1 MDVGSLR
8 GASRSRAHDELSQ
21 VQQVKTS
28 LIAFAVCACIALPAA
43 ADSMRCGSSLIS
55 EGATAGEVLQKC
67 GEPDSHT
74 QISEPIYARRPNG
87 TTYIVGTTTQEI
99 WRYQRRSG
107 QFPAN
112 LTFEGGVLKKLE
124 FEK

>member
-1 MDVGSLR
+1 MKKEIS
-8 GASRSRAHDELSQ
+8 S
-21 VQQVKTS
+21 
-28 LIAFAVCACIALPAA
+28 IAFTVALCACLPAA

-55 EGATAGEVLQKC
+55 EGATVGEVLQKC

-74 QISEPIYARRPNG
+74 QISEPIYATRPNG
-87 TTYIVGTTTQEI
+87 TTYIVGTTTQEV

>member
-1 MDVGSLR
+1 MKISM
-8 GASRSRAHDELSQ
+8 
-21 VQQVKTS
+21 
-28 LIAFAVCACIALPAA
+28 IALAVATCVSLPAG
-43 ADSMRCGSSLIS
+43 ADTMRCGSSLIA
-55 EGATAGEVLQKC
+55 EGATQGEVLQKC
-67 GEPDSHT
+67 GEPDSRAE
-74 QISEPIYARRPNG
+74 IAEPVYARRPNG
-87 TTYIVGTTTQEI
+87 TTYVVGSTAQQI

>member
-1 MDVGSLR
+1 MN
-8 GASRSRAHDELSQ
+8 
-21 VQQVKTS
+21 TS
-28 LIAFAVCACIALPAA
+28 LTAFLIATCICLPAA
-43 ADSMRCGSSLIS
+43 ADTMRCGSSLIS
-55 EGATAGEVLQKC
+55 EGATQGEVLQKC
-67 GEPDSHT
+67 GEPDSRA
-74 QISEPIYARRPNG
+74 QISEPIYATRPNG
-87 TTYIVGTTTQEI
+87 TTYVVGTTSQEV